1 MLKDFNEGRSKIY
14 YCIAATI
21 LELEELQEALTRAK
35 RESDGLDIK
44 NKSKNLHSIL
54 DVIALKKNYFF
65 KIEEMSN
72 GNFLITSNEQ
82 SIISIEFFYAIT
94 VSIKILF

>member
-1 MLKDFNEGRSKIY
+1 MLKDFNEGRSKSY